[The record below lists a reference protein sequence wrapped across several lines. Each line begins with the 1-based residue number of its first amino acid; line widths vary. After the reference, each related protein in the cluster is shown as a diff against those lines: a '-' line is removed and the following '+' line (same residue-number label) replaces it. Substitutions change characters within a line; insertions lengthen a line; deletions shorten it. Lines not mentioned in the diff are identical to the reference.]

1 MTHDHLAEDA
11 READETG
18 ERPDLGRKSDA
29 LIEALSGTDSGSDTR
44 AGSLQGGAAT
54 GSENDPAQDAV
65 NEALASEGMVSPDS
79 LNGPAGDPAEGKPD
93 LKANSGD
100 GRAQAGDEAD
110 AATG

>member
-1 MTHDHLAEDA
+1 MTDEPLAKDA
-11 READETG
+11 READDKG

-54 GSENDPAQDAV
+54 GSDNDPDQDAV
-65 NEALASEGMVSPDS
+65 NEALASEGMVSPAAVSDA
-79 LNGPAGDPAEGKPD
+79 PARDTTEQ
-93 LKANSGD
+93 KANSGD
-100 GRAQAGDEAD
+100 GRPQAGDEAD

>member
-1 MTHDHLAEDA
+1 MTDEPLAEDA
-11 READETG
+11 READDMG

-29 LIEALSGTDSGSDTR
+29 LIEALTGTDSGSDTR

-65 NEALASEGMVSPDS
+65 NEALASEGMVSSKTLAEPEAKTS
-79 LNGPAGDPAEGKPD
+79 LKTNDKADPRAPGDD
-93 LKANSGD
+93 V
-100 GRAQAGDEAD
+100 D